1 MAFEELLQLLA
12 SSEAVVAKQA
22 EVMRLVMLATTESL
36 ASGEIVPGDPE
47 FLDAAARAEAL
58 GLETLRRAAESV
70 DKSTRMAAE
79 YAAAPGGE
87 AVVEAARGRP
97 PPPPRGRPPPPPR
110 WARAPPSS
118 PPSCAASGRCPL
130 LPPLPAGPGGATPKL
145 HYLRDRRDLHPNLN
159 NRHQEREEAELY
171 RHAEYNRDYDTPG
184 LNRDA

>member
-87 AVVEAARGRP
+87 AVVEAARRQ
-97 PPPPRGRPPPPPR
+97 
-110 WARAPPSS
+110 
-118 PPSCAASGRCPL
+118 AATAAALGAGAAEFAAFMRRVGA
-130 LPPLPAGPGGATPKL
+130 LPAAPATASRPRRRNAKYFGPEWT
-145 HYLRDRRDLHPNLN
+145 N
-159 NRHQEREEAELY
+159 
-171 RHAEYNRDYDTPG
+171 
-184 LNRDA
+184 

>member
-87 AVVEAARGRP
+87 AVAAT
-97 PPPPRGRPPPPPR
+97 
-110 WARAPPSS
+110 
-118 PPSCAASGRCPL
+118 AAALGAGAAEFAAFMRRVGA
-130 LPPLPAGPGGATPKL
+130 LPAAPATASRPRRRNAKYFGPEWT
-145 HYLRDRRDLHPNLN
+145 N
-159 NRHQEREEAELY
+159 
-171 RHAEYNRDYDTPG
+171 
-184 LNRDA
+184 